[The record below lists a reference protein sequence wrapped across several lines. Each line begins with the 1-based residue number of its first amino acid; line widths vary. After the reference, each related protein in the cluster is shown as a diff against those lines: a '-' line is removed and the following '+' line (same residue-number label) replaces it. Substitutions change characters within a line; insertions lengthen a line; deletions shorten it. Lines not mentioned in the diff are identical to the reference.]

1 LYNSIKLAYTTKRL
15 LWLQLHILAILCI
28 VKSFLIEYFDAL
40 SQVRASPQQVEALV
54 RQHRQDLNQQL
65 MPLYLATGQLLLAF
79 HPVYTKCFTSVSAYS
94 HLCDKKCDKVNS
106 RRSEIG

>member
-1 LYNSIKLAYTTKRL
+1 MVAIT
-15 LWLQLHILAILCI
+15 ILAILCI
-28 VKSFLIEYFDAL
+28 VKGFQIEYFYAL
-40 SQVRASPQQVEALV
+40 NQLRTSPQLVEVLV

-65 MPLYLATGQLLLAF
+65 MPLYLARGQLLIAF

-94 HLCDKKCDKVNS
+94 DLCDKKCDKVNS